1 VEFDGAYV
9 LRAGQ
14 QEPYRKFLPRL
25 NSVCMSQTR
34 RRVWEPFGREFT
46 SSAEAPARGYA
57 TSVGRQSRQRL
68 CSELPLRQ
76 GFAARNAWTPQSG
89 GSLRSQERT
98 GRSYKKFLPRLNSVC
113 SLVSSPMV

>member
-1 VEFDGAYV
+1 MHWETE
-9 LRAGQ
+9 L
-14 QEPYRKFLPRL
+14 YRKFLPVIELGLHVPNAPTRL
-25 NSVCMSQTR
+25 GPS
-34 RRVWEPFGREFT
+34 GRGIHILG
-46 SSAEAPARGYA
+46 A
-57 TSVGRQSRQRL
+57 
-68 CSELPLRQ
+68 SELPLRQ

>member
-1 VEFDGAYV
+1 MYLPVLQFGKPHAQR
-9 LRAGQ
+9 LRAGIHI
-14 QEPYRKFLPRL
+14 L
-25 NSVCMSQTR
+25 
-34 RRVWEPFGREFT
+34 G
-46 SSAEAPARGYA
+46 A
-57 TSVGRQSRQRL
+57 
-68 CSELPLRQ
+68 SELPLRQ